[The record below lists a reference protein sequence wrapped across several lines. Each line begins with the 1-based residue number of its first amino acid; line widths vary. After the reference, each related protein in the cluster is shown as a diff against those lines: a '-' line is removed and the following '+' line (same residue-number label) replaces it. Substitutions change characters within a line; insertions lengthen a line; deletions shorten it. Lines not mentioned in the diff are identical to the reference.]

1 MSDTPEPKRALDVR
15 DELKRPEDAT
25 AADGVT
31 LSRRRFLEG
40 IGAAAGLM
48 AAGVVPAVVTALP
61 SAAGASEGSAE
72 SETGIEWAAEEDQPV
87 NYPGKPVWYADPA
100 GDQKWAMVI
109 DVKACIGCRRCVY
122 ACVKENNIGRESGFT
137 YIQVLEM
144 ENGKVDIEHA
154 NLDYEEAGRP
164 DKWYLPVQ
172 CMHCAKPTCVYG
184 CPVKATWKEPDGI
197 VVIDYDKCIACRNCM
212 VTCPY
217 DARHFNW
224 VEPEVPEAEV
234 NPKVPLEAKAGVV
247 EKCTFCVQRTRN
259 GQTTACTEACPVG
272 ARKFGDLNDP
282 ESEVSILLKTRRVW
296 RLKEET
302 GNDPMI
308 WYVG

>member
-1 MSDTPEPKRALDVR
+1 MS
-15 DELKRPEDAT
+15 EDIKPVPTTGEEQLPA
-25 AADGVT
+25 GCT

-40 IGAAAGLM
+40 IGAAAGVM
-48 AAGVVPAVVTALP
+48 AAGVVPAAITAATATGKEGGEGGPLDRIIEEN
-61 SAAGASEGSAE
+61 GA
-72 SETGIEWAAEEDQPV
+72 V
-87 NYPGKPVWYADPA
+87 NYPGKPPHYAEPA
-100 GDQKWAMVI
+100 GDQKFAMVI

-122 ACVKENNIGRESGFT
+122 ACVEENNIGRNSGFT

-144 ENGKVDIEHA
+144 DVGAIDVEHGK
-154 NLDYEEAGRP
+154 LDYEEAGRP

-184 CPVKATWKEPDGI
+184 CPVIATWKEPDGI
-197 VVIDYDKCIACRNCM
+197 VLIDYDKCIACRNCM

-224 VEPEVPEAEV
+224 AHPEVPEDEV
-234 NPKVPLEAKAGVV
+234 NPEVPLEEKAGTV

-259 GQTTACTEACPVG
+259 GQTTACVEACPVG
-272 ARKFGDLNDP
+272 ARTFGDLNDP
-282 ESEVSILLKTRRVW
+282 ESEVSILLKTRRVF
-296 RLKEET
+296 RLKEEL
-302 GNDPMI
+302 GNEPMI